1 MGFKFKLTCLLLIA
15 MGLATTVLAIDC
27 LNGITYWDV
36 AEINGITIGE
46 FHPIPWRF
54 QSDNA
59 NANSGTVEAQNVW
72 SGTWKEVGCNTI
84 YCEMTSGGFDS
95 WYLTFVNPK
104 YFMAY
109 KKQNGYYPLY
119 RLGKMEGEAYFDL
132 MNTIVGV
139 V

>member
-1 MGFKFKLTCLLLIA
+1 
-15 MGLATTVLAIDC
+15 
-27 LNGITYWDV
+27 
-36 AEINGITIGE
+36 
-46 FHPIPWRF
+46 
-54 QSDNA
+54 
-59 NANSGTVEAQNVW
+59 
-72 SGTWKEVGCNTI
+72 
-84 YCEMTSGGFDS
+84 MTSGGFDS